1 MTHETEM
8 KVTSQRH
15 LLVIFATFK
24 SFVARIESVS
34 KEFRQ
39 GFQRAFECYV
49 QTLKINKKKGAES
62 APESESLSVQRQK
75 CKSIKPVSF
84 KASLLYVS
92 STIPIRD
99 RYSINTALGFSSHS
113 HNRHIKAPPASS
125 VAHIPSNRKG
135 RRREIPW
142 NRTF

>member
-39 GFQRAFECYV
+39 GFQRAFESTH
-49 QTLKINKKKGAES
+49 QS
-62 APESESLSVQRQK
+62 APYVKCRAYSVQ
-75 CKSIKPVSF
+75 
-84 KASLLYVS
+84 
-92 STIPIRD
+92 
-99 RYSINTALGFSSHS
+99 
-113 HNRHIKAPPASS
+113 
-125 VAHIPSNRKG
+125 
-135 RRREIPW
+135 
-142 NRTF
+142 

>member
-49 QTLKINKKKGAES
+49 QTLKYKINKKKRCRIRTGIRV
-62 APESESLSVQRQK
+62 PFGPTTKMQ
-75 CKSIKPVSF
+75 IN
-84 KASLLYVS
+84 KA
-92 STIPIRD
+92 
-99 RYSINTALGFSSHS
+99 GF
-113 HNRHIKAPPASS
+113 
-125 VAHIPSNRKG
+125 V
-135 RRREIPW
+135 
-142 NRTF
+142 